1 MHSRLIQRR
10 HDVAHSHARSLW
22 MKSACSLLARF
33 SQGTPCCLERFPF
46 IGPQLPPPPVPCLT
60 RRKTQHAHT
69 RRAGYRSTDPLW
81 LSDVPLLSLMQ
92 MNQSEGEWGRTGTS
106 DKTIWLDK
114 SCFFSEWLEQNPL
127 WVLREMCSLT
137 GKPVIKQ
144 CLDRSIPQTGDQR
157 GRWAARQTEQTA
169 AKPPEGEMWQG
180 GKEKRRSLL
189 RRNEMFA
196 VMRRFCFFFWG
207 PVAVT
212 LSLCIKS
219 LPNITLL
226 ANTYSAE
233 GHSASKQNVLHILCI
248 PLHAF
253 SSKE

>member
-60 RRKTQHAHT
+60 RRKTQHAHAH
-69 RRAGYRSTDPLW
+69 RAGYRSADPLW

-180 GKEKRRSLL
+180 GKEKRRSLASSSHL
-189 RRNEMFA
+189 
-196 VMRRFCFFFWG
+196 
-207 PVAVT
+207 VT
-212 LSLCIKS
+212 VHYV
-219 LPNITLL
+219 P
-226 ANTYSAE
+226 A
-233 GHSASKQNVLHILCI
+233 
-248 PLHAF
+248 
-253 SSKE
+253 